1 MKTKEV
7 RHADIKT
14 STPESALVLG
24 VTDDTVA
31 ILSVE
36 VVMVGNIVCVDLR
49 IDHVILTLPWLFIQ
63 CLEYT
68 EKSESIPHTHR
79 GCIHTA
85 AQYSC
90 QFMFGLLNMVLFS
103 KAWNTM
109 FSLSFWIKLS
119 LNIYDLQINI
129 SKYKN

>member
-1 MKTKEV
+1 MALTSRDLSAIMKTKEV

-49 IDHVILTLPWLFIQ
+49 IDHVILTLP
-63 CLEYT
+63 
-68 EKSESIPHTHR
+68 
-79 GCIHTA
+79 
-85 AQYSC
+85 
-90 QFMFGLLNMVLFS
+90 
-103 KAWNTM
+103 
-109 FSLSFWIKLS
+109 
-119 LNIYDLQINI
+119 
-129 SKYKN
+129 